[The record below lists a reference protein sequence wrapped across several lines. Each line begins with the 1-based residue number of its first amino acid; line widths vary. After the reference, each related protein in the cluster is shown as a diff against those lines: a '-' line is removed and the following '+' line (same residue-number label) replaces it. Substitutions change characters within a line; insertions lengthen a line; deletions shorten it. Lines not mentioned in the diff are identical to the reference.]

1 MMDDPNLED
10 YNVDQK
16 VGQFINYTLDQAK
29 SYKTNNL
36 IMTMGSDFQ
45 YSNAHMWFK
54 NLDKLIYY
62 VNQAQSK
69 GSKVNIFYS
78 TTACYLYSLN
88 QANTTWPVKYDDFFP
103 YAHRPHSFW
112 TGYFTS
118 RAALKNY
125 VRRSNNILQ
134 SVRHLA
140 VLANLYD
147 QTTNDMIGYLER
159 AMGVAQH
166 HDAVSGTERQHV
178 ANDYSK
184 RLSRGIEQ
192 AVYVAESALY
202 KLKLAYNDVYHCS
215 LLNISQCNVIENADN
230 FSVIL
235 YNPLPR
241 RINYWI
247 SIPVNTTSIYT
258 KDYEVSLNGNII
270 TSELTYVM
278 PNTFSIPERNSSAL
292 YNLVFNC
299 DIEAL
304 QINRYT
310 VNRVSKKNDKQ
321 LKIRKRTTRKNNLHY
336 KKTSNTTFYI
346 SNSYLKLH
354 FIDGN
359 LYQIDNL
366 ENQITTIL
374 NHTFCIYQ
382 SMEGNNSVET

>member
-1 MMDDPNLED
+1 MDDPNLED

-16 VGQFINYTLDQAK
+16 VEQFINYTLDQAK

-88 QANTTWPVKYDDFFP
+88 QANTTWTVKHDDFFP
-103 YAHRPHSFW
+103 YAHRPHAFW

-125 VRRSNNILQ
+125 VRRSSNILQ
-134 SVRHLA
+134 SVRHLT

-147 QTTNDMIGYLER
+147 ETTYDMINNLER
-159 AMGVAQH
+159 ALGIAQH

-184 RLSRGIEQ
+184 RLSKGIDL
-192 AVYVAESALY
+192 AIYAAKSSLF
-202 KLKLAYNDVYHCS
+202 KLKLADNDVHYCS
-215 LLNISQCNVIENADN
+215 LLNISQCNVIENVDN
-230 FSVIL
+230 FTVIL

-241 RINYWI
+241 KINYWV
-247 SIPVNTTSIYT
+247 SIPTTSN
-258 KDYEVSLNGNII
+258 DYVVKLNENII
-270 TSELTYVM
+270 ESEFTTITTE
-278 PNTFSIPERNSSAL
+278 TFSIPERNSTAI

-299 DIEAL
+299 NIEPL
-304 QINRYT
+304 QIYKYS
-310 VNRVSKKNDKQ
+310 VNRISKKDNIIPK
-321 LKIRKRTTRKNNLHY
+321 RKTILNKNKLIY
-336 KKTSNTTFYI
+336 KKTSNNAFYVK
-346 SNSYLKLH
+346 NNYLKLY
-354 FIDGN
+354 FLDGN
-359 LYQIDNL
+359 LVQIDNL
-366 ENQITTIL
+366 QNQLTTHL
-374 NHTFCIYQ
+374 NHSFCIYQ
-382 SMEGNNSVET
+382 SMEGNNSVKF